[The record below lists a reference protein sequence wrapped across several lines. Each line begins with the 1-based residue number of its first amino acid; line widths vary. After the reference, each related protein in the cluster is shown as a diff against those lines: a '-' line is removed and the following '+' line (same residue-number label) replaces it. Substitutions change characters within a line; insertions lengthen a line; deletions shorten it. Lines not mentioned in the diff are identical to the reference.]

1 MSVMSD
7 RYLLMHKM
15 GEKRYMKIKKRYIFA
30 CVLLCILSIGVCVA
44 VYYIETAFAGH
55 LKQNRSL
62 DDMRSA
68 VLTVTAV
75 TDKADDIP
83 EGKRS
88 MYIGRV
94 LYVTGGSADD
104 AGIKIDKDSPLAL
117 CGSYEYK
124 DNEETVSEK
133 LPSAEEMNGK
143 KIVVYYDI
151 SDHDRIYVRV
161 PTTLELYAL
170 IGLAVIAAGII
181 VAGLVINKM
190 LAENTFNDS
199 PVTIMDIPIIVIILG
214 GALSFLIAM
223 YLGNLY
229 SGTAPQNDLPSAV
242 KESSRAV
249 VVSVYEEK

>member
-68 VLTVTAV
+68 VLTVTTV

-94 LYVTGGSADD
+94 L
-104 AGIKIDKDSPLAL
+104 
-117 CGSYEYK
+117 
-124 DNEETVSEK
+124 
-133 LPSAEEMNGK
+133 
-143 KIVVYYDI
+143 
-151 SDHDRIYVRV
+151 
-161 PTTLELYAL
+161 
-170 IGLAVIAAGII
+170 
-181 VAGLVINKM
+181 
-190 LAENTFNDS
+190 
-199 PVTIMDIPIIVIILG
+199 
-214 GALSFLIAM
+214 
-223 YLGNLY
+223 
-229 SGTAPQNDLPSAV
+229 
-242 KESSRAV
+242 
-249 VVSVYEEK
+249 